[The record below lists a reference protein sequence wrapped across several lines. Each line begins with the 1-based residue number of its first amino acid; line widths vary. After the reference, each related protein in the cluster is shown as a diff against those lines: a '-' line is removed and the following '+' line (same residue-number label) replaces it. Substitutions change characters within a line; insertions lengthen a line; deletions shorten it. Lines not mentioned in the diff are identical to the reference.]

1 MTILRSIEELET
13 LYGHAKGGAV
23 FKEISYLNAHYR
35 AFVEAS
41 PFVVLASAGPG
52 GLDCS
57 PKGDAPGFVRVL
69 DEKTLAIPD
78 RLGNNRIDTLRNLVA
93 DPRLALL
100 FLVPRRSETLRVNG
114 KAVISTEAQLLASFA
129 VDAKPPRSIILVTV
143 ESAYVHC
150 AKAFMRSKL
159 WERAADGERPNL
171 PSMGE
176 IMALLSAN
184 SANSIDAAT
193 YDREAPER
201 LKSTLY

>member
-1 MTILRSIEELET
+1 MTVLRSVEELEE
-13 LYGHAKGGAV
+13 LYGRPKGGAV
-23 FKEISYLNAHYR
+23 FKEIPFLNAHYR
-35 AFVEAS
+35 AFIEAS

-69 DEKTLAIPD
+69 DKSTLAIPD
-78 RLGNNRIDTLRNLVA
+78 RPGNNRIDTLRNLVV

-100 FLVPRRSETLRVNG
+100 FLVPSRSETLRVNG
-114 KAVISTEAQLLASFA
+114 RAVVSTDAELLASFA
-129 VDAKPPRSIILVTV
+129 VGGKAPRSVIRVTV

-159 WERAADGERPNL
+159 WERATNGERPDL

-176 IMALLSAN
+176 MMALLSQN
-184 SANSIDAAT
+184 SVDAAV
-193 YDREAPER
+193 YDRDAPER
-201 LKSTLY
+201 LKATLY

>member
-1 MTILRSIEELET
+1 MTILRSIEELERI
-13 LYGHAKGGAV
+13 YGFPKGGAV
-23 FKEISYLNAHYR
+23 FKEIPFLNAHYR
-35 AFVEAS
+35 AFIEAS

-57 PKGDAPGFVRVL
+57 PKGDMPGFVHVL

-78 RLGNNRIDTLRNLVA
+78 RLGNNRIDTMRNLIV
-93 DPRLALL
+93 DPRIALL
-100 FLVPRRSETLRVNG
+100 FLVPGRSETLRVNG
-114 KAVISTEAQLLASFA
+114 KAAISTEAQLLASFA
-129 VDAKPPRSIILVTV
+129 VDGKPPRSVISVTV

-159 WERAADGERPNL
+159 WERAAQAEPPNL

-184 SANSIDAAT
+184 SVDAAS
-193 YDREAPER
+193 YDREAPAR
-201 LKSTLY
+201 LKATLY

>member
-1 MTILRSIEELET
+1 MAILRSVEELEG
-13 LYGHAKGGAV
+13 LYGHPKGGAV
-23 FKEISYLNAHYR
+23 FKEIPYLNAHYR

-57 PKGDAPGFVRVL
+57 PKGDAPGFVRVF

-78 RLGNNRIDTLRNLVA
+78 RLGNNRIDTLRNLVV

-100 FLVPRRSETLRVNG
+100 FLVPQRSETLRVNG
-114 KAVISTEAQLLASFA
+114 KAMISTDAELLASFA
-129 VDAKPPRSIILVTV
+129 VDGKPPRSIIRVTV
-143 ESAYVHC
+143 DSAYVHC

-159 WERAADGERPNL
+159 WERAAEGERPSL

-184 SANSIDAAT
+184 SVDATT

-201 LKSTLY
+201 LKATLY